1 MLHPRKP
8 RNILS
13 EAICIMSEYSFV
25 TKEGDD
31 QTSIRIESGR
41 FENVIYN
48 YGKVSIPQDK
58 DLNENGT
65 MPFRFEYN
73 ILDNAGIPRE
83 EFDDEF
89 FTLIGDILVDIID
102 NEDANVTSN

>member
-1 MLHPRKP
+1 
-8 RNILS
+8 
-13 EAICIMSEYSFV
+13 MSEYSFV

-102 NEDANVTSN
+102 NEDYDATSA